1 MTQTNLSVFCLRAF
15 WSIQAVRTLGKSENP
30 VGVGA
35 CSNVEGITYPRL
47 REGLF
52 NLPRPHGPRGSDS
65 PACPQLSSQTE
76 LATHSISLLKNCCKQ
91 IWIYYSWLGSN
102 RTCHQKTFSLFSGK
116 FKVTPTSEIKF
127 VKSRW
132 KNLGNWGRAASR
144 PRTVQILLG
153 STFVV
158 SDRSA
163 GEVKLVPSI
172 SCSTMKLTREMWAFF
187 WDQ

>member
-1 MTQTNLSVFCLRAF
+1 MFILFHPEVSLHF
-15 WSIQAVRTLGKSENP
+15 WLLWPMV
-30 VGVGA
+30 
-35 CSNVEGITYPRL
+35 
-47 REGLF
+47 
-52 NLPRPHGPRGSDS
+52 RPHDPLGSNS

-91 IWIYYSWLGSN
+91 IWIYYISLGSN
-102 RTCHQKTFSLFSGK
+102 RSCHQQTFSLFSGK

-132 KNLGNWGRAASR
+132 WKNLGNWGRAASR
-144 PRTVQILLG
+144 AQTVQILLG